1 MTQSI
6 FAQEQEI
13 IMSGLQSIALLSK
26 LEIDY
31 AKGVYIYDLQ
41 GKDYLD
47 FFGGVG
53 VCSIG
58 HSHPHYIEAMQLQLS
73 RSVIG
78 SFTTK
83 TRLNYLNLLRSTLP
97 HVLDRIQFYSGGA
110 EAVEAAIRLAR
121 SYTGRTEIIGFWGG
135 YHGKS
140 MQTLAF
146 ANKAIKNG
154 YPPTISAT
162 YSAPY
167 ADCFHCPM
175 GHSYSTCNL
184 HCVHFLEQFIDE
196 NSYDNV
202 AAVIIEPIQGTAGN
216 IVPPPE
222 FLPLVYEVTQKK
234 GALLILDEMITGFGR
249 TGHMF
254 GMNRYDFLPDIAVF
268 GKGIASGF
276 PLTALVAR
284 DEITT
289 AGAFGQPSG
298 SSSSYG
304 GNPLACAAGLA
315 TLEVILNEKLVE
327 NSRAIGLQMIER
339 LICMKKKYPF
349 IGHVQGE
356 GLMIGV
362 EFIDP
367 KSNLPLSTGIMT
379 RFFNMCLQQG
389 LLVMAYKSRVRIYPP
404 LCISSIDAMKGLDI
418 FEHSIASLEQEISRH

>member
-1 MTQSI
+1 MNQSI

-31 AKGVYIYDLQ
+31 AKGVYVFDLQ
-41 GKDYLD
+41 GKGYLD

-58 HSHPHYIEAMQLQLS
+58 HSHPYYIESMQYQLS

-97 HVLDRIQFYSGGA
+97 RVLNRVQFYSGGA

-135 YHGKS
+135 YHGKT

-146 ANKAIKNG
+146 ANKAIKKG
-154 YPPTISAT
+154 YPSIISAT
-162 YSAPY
+162 HSVPY

-175 GHSYSTCNL
+175 DHSYPACNL
-184 HCVHFLEQFIDE
+184 RCVHFLEQMIDE

-202 AAVIIEPIQGTAGN
+202 AAIIIEPIQGTAGN

-222 FLPLVYEVTQKK
+222 FMPLVYKVAQKY
-234 GALLILDEMITGFGR
+234 GALVIFDEMITGFGR
-249 TGHMF
+249 TGRMF
-254 GMNRYDFLPDIAVF
+254 GMDRYDFLPDIAIF

-289 AGAFGQPSG
+289 TGAFGQPSG

-327 NSRAIGLQMIER
+327 NSKTVGLQMIER
-339 LICMKKKYPF
+339 LTCMKKKYHL
-349 IGHVQGE
+349 IGCVQGE
-356 GLMIGV
+356 GLMLRV
-362 EFIDP
+362 EFVDP
-367 KSNLPLSTGIMT
+367 ESKQPLSNSKMT
-379 RFFNMCLQQG
+379 RFFYRCLQQG

-404 LCISSIDAMKGLDI
+404 LCISLYDAMKGLDI
-418 FEHSIASLEQEISRH
+418 FEQSLATLEQDMS